1 MTSGTHGRIFQ
12 SVNKQTKFH
21 GGIDLKRVISSL
33 VVLPPLIIL
42 LVYASRGWF
51 FLLLLIINLL
61 ALREFF
67 GLPIFSEDKWFKTLS
82 LLFGSLI
89 LLAAYIWGMSGL
101 TGFFLLALLALFLFS
116 IYNLDDLNKALPRLG
131 VGMIG
136 VVYISCLL
144 SYFILLR
151 DSDFGILLVLFLL
164 TVVWSTDTSAYYVG
178 KNFGKTKLLPLVSPN
193 KTVEGAIGGLV
204 GACVASVAFK
214 IIFFDTLSFFDALF
228 LPLILS
234 ATGQMGDLFES
245 FIKRWAGVKDM
256 GSLIPGHGG
265 ILDRIDGLLFAAP
278 VLYFYSL

>member
-1 MTSGTHGRIFQ
+1 M
-12 SVNKQTKFH
+12 
-21 GGIDLKRVISSL
+21 
-33 VVLPPLIIL
+33 
-42 LVYASRGWF
+42 SRGWF
-51 FLLLLIINLL
+51 FLLLLIINYL
-61 ALREFF
+61 ALSEFF
-67 GLPIFSEDKWFKTLS
+67 GLPTFSNDKWFKTVS
-82 LLFGSLI
+82 ILFGSLI

-116 IYNLDDLNKALPRLG
+116 IYNLDDLNEAVPRLG
-131 VGMIG
+131 VGMLG

-151 DSDFGILLVLFLL
+151 ESDFGILLVLFLL
-164 TVVWSTDTSAYYVG
+164 TVVWSTDTSAYYIG

-193 KTVEGAIGGLV
+193 KTVEGAIGGFAGGLI
-204 GACVASVAFK
+204 ASVAFK
-214 IIFFDTLSFFDALF
+214 LLFFSTLTFFDALF
-228 LPLILS
+228 LPLLLS
-234 ATGQMGDLFES
+234 AAGQMGDLFES

>member
-1 MTSGTHGRIFQ
+1 MQNYPIY
-12 SVNKQTKFH
+12 KQETKRL

-42 LVYASRGWF
+42 LVYGSKGWF
-51 FLLLLIINLL
+51 FLLLLIINIL
-61 ALREFF
+61 ALSEFF
-67 GLPIFSEDKWFKTLS
+67 GLPTFSNDKWFKTLS
-82 LLFGSLI
+82 ILFGSLI
-89 LLAAYIWGMSGL
+89 LSAAYFWGMSGL
-101 TGFFLLALLALFLFS
+101 TGFFLLAFLALFLLS
-116 IYNLDDLNKALPRLG
+116 IYHLEDLNNAVSKLG
-131 VGMIG
+131 VGMLGI
-136 VVYISCLL
+136 VYISCLL
-144 SYFILLR
+144 SYFTLLR
-151 DSDFGILLVLFLL
+151 GSDFGNLLVLFLL
-164 TVVWSTDTSAYYVG
+164 AVVWSTDTSAYYIG

-204 GACVASVAFK
+204 GGCVASVVFK
-214 IIFFDTLSFFDALF
+214 IFFFDTLTFFDALF

>member
-1 MTSGTHGRIFQ
+1 LQNYPIY
-12 SVNKQTKFH
+12 KQETKRL

-42 LVYASRGWF
+42 LVYGSKGWF
-51 FLLLLIINLL
+51 FLLLLIINIL
-61 ALREFF
+61 ALSEFF
-67 GLPIFSEDKWFKTLS
+67 GLPTFSNDKWFKTLS
-82 LLFGSLI
+82 ILFGSLI
-89 LLAAYIWGMSGL
+89 LSAAYFWGMSGL

-116 IYNLDDLNKALPRLG
+116 VYHLDDLNKAVPKLG
-131 VGMIG
+131 VGMLG

-151 DSDFGILLVLFLL
+151 DSDVGMLLVLFLL
-164 TVVWSTDTSAYYVG
+164 AVVWSTDTSAYYIG

-193 KTVEGAIGGLV
+193 KTVEGAIGGLA
-204 GACVASVAFK
+204 GGLIASVAFK
-214 IIFFDTLSFFDALF
+214 IFFFSSLTVFDAFF

-234 ATGQMGDLFES
+234 ATSQMGDLFES

-265 ILDRIDGLLFAAP
+265 MLDRIDGLLFAAP
-278 VLYFYSL
+278 VLYFYSF